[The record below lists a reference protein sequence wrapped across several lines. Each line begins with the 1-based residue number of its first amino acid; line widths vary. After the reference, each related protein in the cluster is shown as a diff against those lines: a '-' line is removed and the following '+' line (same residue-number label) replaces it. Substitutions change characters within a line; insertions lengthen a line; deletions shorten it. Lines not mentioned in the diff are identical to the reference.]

1 MKLAIMQPYFMP
13 YIGYWQLFNA
23 VDKFVLYDN
32 IQFTK
37 KGWFHRNRI
46 IVNNTDKM
54 FTLPLKKDSDYL
66 SVRERFLANDYIKQ
80 NDKTLRVIKNSYS
93 KAPYFKIVFPLL
105 EDIFRNDQ
113 NNLFDFVFNSIKVIN
128 KYLDIDTE
136 IIRSSIIP
144 IDYNNL
150 KGENKVLAIAN
161 ELKAN
166 EYINAI
172 GGIDLY
178 SKDVFKENNIQL
190 QFIKTQNIEY
200 KQLKNEFI
208 PWLSIID
215 IMMFNSIQEIKE
227 FLKMYKLT

>member
-13 YIGYWQLFNA
+13 YIGYWQLLNT

-46 IVNNTDKM
+46 LVNGVEKM
-54 FTLPLKKDSDYL
+54 FSLPLKKDSDFL
-66 SVRERFLANDYIKQ
+66 NVNERILGDEYIKQ
-80 NDKTLRVIKNSYS
+80 NEKTLRIINNSYS

-105 EDIFRNDQ
+105 EDIFHNDQ

-128 KYLDIDTE
+128 KYLNIDTE
-136 IIRSSIIP
+136 IIRSSTIH
-144 IDYNNL
+144 IDHNNL
-150 KGENKVLAIAN
+150 KGENKVLAIAK

-190 QFIKTQNIEY
+190 QFIKAQNIEY

-208 PWLSIID
+208 SWLSIID
-215 IMMFNSIQEIKE
+215 IMMFNNTDEINNY
-227 FLKMYKLT
+227 LNRYLII